1 MNRFKVTTYNINLN
15 MVKLVLSPYR
25 LHNLLSKK
33 ISKVCRAFD
42 LQYLTF
48 VVILE
53 LEECI
58 FWILC
63 FIFWSFIFHFVY
75 CVFFTFM
82 PMLLEGYVFLGF
94 STPTS
99 CLALRKLSVTYT
111 IHIFSSLENNALL
124 VLL

>member
-82 PMLLEGYVFLGF
+82 PMLLEGCVFLGSARRPAVWPSENFLLHIQSLF
-94 STPTS
+94 SFHLKIMP
-99 CLALRKLSVTYT
+99 C
-111 IHIFSSLENNALL
+111 
-124 VLL
+124 